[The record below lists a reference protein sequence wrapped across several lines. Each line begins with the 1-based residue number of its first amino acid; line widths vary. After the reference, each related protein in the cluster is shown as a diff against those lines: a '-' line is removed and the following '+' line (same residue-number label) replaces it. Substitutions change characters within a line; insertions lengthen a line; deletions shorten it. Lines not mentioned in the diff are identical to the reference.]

1 MFFKE
6 KKNNNNENEDLI
18 SDFILNNNNNY
29 EIPINLKTSNLI
41 QSIKSFNLNI
51 KNEFNLKSGDFFF
64 ISFDEIIFLIIE
76 SLKFHLKLIE
86 NEAKNYEN
94 ILQNYLLFLR
104 NKIIEFL
111 NSEKNFNLKNYDLE
125 KTISYKNI
133 IEKLKEKTQLNTEI
147 NNNNNNLSVLNT
159 TSKKNNNNNKKK
171 FFNEKKKNQ
180 INNNNNNQTIKKNFS
195 QKNLSNKKKSK
206 FNNINNNNNNL
217 TPRKKINLPVKK
229 IFQYFQ
235 INNPPLTNRKENKSK
250 HYFKFKKYIH
260 NENLNT
266 ISAKKLE
273 KIFNNSF
280 SNSDNKYNN
289 TFNLKTNRSFSRKPK
304 PSSLA
309 NLYMQN
315 GLNMVYEY
323 KKIENKEKKSFG
335 CF

>member
-6 KKNNNNENEDLI
+6 EKNNNENEDLI
-18 SDFILNNNNNY
+18 SDFILNNKNNFSISND
-29 EIPINLKTSNLI
+29 LKTSNLI

-51 KNEFNLKSGDFFF
+51 KNEFNLKSGEFFF
-64 ISFDEIIFLIIE
+64 ISFDEIIYLIIE
-76 SLKFHLKLIE
+76 TLKFHLKLIE
-86 NEAKNYEN
+86 NDSKNYEN
-94 ILQNYLLFLR
+94 ILQNFLLFLR
-104 NKIIEFL
+104 NKIINFL
-111 NSEKNFNLKNYDLE
+111 KEKNNKNFDLE
-125 KTISYKNI
+125 KISYKNI

-147 NNNNNNLSVLNT
+147 NNNNNSSILN
-159 TSKKNNNNNKKK
+159 KKNKIFSTKNKK
-171 FFNEKKKNQ
+171 NS
-180 INNNNNNQTIKKNFS
+180 NQTIKKNFS
-195 QKNLSNKKKSK
+195 QKNLKNQSK
-206 FNNINNNNNNL
+206 FNNNF
-217 TPRKKINLPVKK
+217 TPKKKINLPVKK

-260 NENLNT
+260 NENLNK

-273 KIFNNSF
+273 NLFNNSY
-280 SNSDNKYNN
+280 SNSENKNYNI
-289 TFNLKTNRSFSRKPK
+289 FNLKSNRSFSRKPK

-315 GLNMVYEY
+315 GLNLVYEY

>member
-6 KKNNNNENEDLI
+6 EKNNNENEDLI
-18 SDFILNNNNNY
+18 SDFILNNKNNFSISND
-29 EIPINLKTSNLI
+29 LKTSNLI

-51 KNEFNLKSGDFFF
+51 KNEFNLKSGEFFF
-64 ISFDEIIFLIIE
+64 ISFDEIIYLIIE
-76 SLKFHLKLIE
+76 TLKFHLKLIE
-86 NEAKNYEN
+86 NDSKNYEN
-94 ILQNYLLFLR
+94 ILQNFLLFLR
-104 NKIIEFL
+104 NKIINFL
-111 NSEKNFNLKNYDLE
+111 KEKNNKNFDLE
-125 KTISYKNI
+125 KISYKNI

-147 NNNNNNLSVLNT
+147 NNNNNSSILN
-159 TSKKNNNNNKKK
+159 KKNKIFSTKNKK
-171 FFNEKKKNQ
+171 NS
-180 INNNNNNQTIKKNFS
+180 NQTIKKNFS
-195 QKNLSNKKKSK
+195 QKNLKNQSK
-206 FNNINNNNNNL
+206 FNNNF
-217 TPRKKINLPVKK
+217 TPKKTINLPVKK

-260 NENLNT
+260 NENLNK

-273 KIFNNSF
+273 NLFNNSY
-280 SNSDNKYNN
+280 SNSDNKNYNI
-289 TFNLKTNRSFSRKPK
+289 FNLKSNRSFSRKPK

-315 GLNMVYEY
+315 GLNLVYEY

>member
-6 KKNNNNENEDLI
+6 EKNNNENEDLI
-18 SDFILNNNNNY
+18 SDFILNNKNNFSISND
-29 EIPINLKTSNLI
+29 LKTSNLI

-51 KNEFNLKSGDFFF
+51 KNEFNLKSGEFFL
-64 ISFDEIIFLIIE
+64 ISFDEIIYLIIE

-86 NEAKNYEN
+86 NDSKNYEN
-94 ILQNYLLFLR
+94 ILQNFLLFLR
-104 NKIIEFL
+104 NKFINFL
-111 NSEKNFNLKNYDLE
+111 KEKNNKNFDLE
-125 KTISYKNI
+125 KISYKNI

-147 NNNNNNLSVLNT
+147 NNNNNSSILN
-159 TSKKNNNNNKKK
+159 KKNKIFSTKNKK
-171 FFNEKKKNQ
+171 NS
-180 INNNNNNQTIKKNFS
+180 NQTIKKNFS
-195 QKNLSNKKKSK
+195 QKNLKNQSK
-206 FNNINNNNNNL
+206 FNNNF
-217 TPRKKINLPVKK
+217 TPKKKINLPVKK

-260 NENLNT
+260 NENLNQ

-273 KIFNNSF
+273 NLFNNSY
-280 SNSDNKYNN
+280 SNSENKNYNI
-289 TFNLKTNRSFSRKPK
+289 FNLKSNKSFSRKPK

-315 GLNMVYEY
+315 GLNLVYEY

>member
-6 KKNNNNENEDLI
+6 EKNNNENEDLI
-18 SDFILNNNNNY
+18 SDFILNNKNNFSISND
-29 EIPINLKTSNLI
+29 LKTSNLI

-51 KNEFNLKSGDFFF
+51 KNEFNLKSGEFFF
-64 ISFDEIIFLIIE
+64 ISFDEIIYLIIE
-76 SLKFHLKLIE
+76 TLKFHLKLIE
-86 NEAKNYEN
+86 NDSKNYEN
-94 ILQNYLLFLR
+94 ILQNFLLFLR
-104 NKIIEFL
+104 NKIINFL
-111 NSEKNFNLKNYDLE
+111 KEKNNKNFDLE
-125 KTISYKNI
+125 KISYKNI

-147 NNNNNNLSVLNT
+147 NNNNNSSILN
-159 TSKKNNNNNKKK
+159 KKNKIFSTKNKK
-171 FFNEKKKNQ
+171 NS
-180 INNNNNNQTIKKNFS
+180 NQTIKKNFS
-195 QKNLSNKKKSK
+195 QKNLKNQSK
-206 FNNINNNNNNL
+206 FNNNF
-217 TPRKKINLPVKK
+217 TPKKKINLPVKK

-260 NENLNT
+260 NENLNK

-273 KIFNNSF
+273 NLFNNSY
-280 SNSDNKYNN
+280 SNSENKNYNI
-289 TFNLKTNRSFSRKPK
+289 FNLKSNKSFSRKPK

-315 GLNMVYEY
+315 GLNLVYEY

>member
-6 KKNNNNENEDLI
+6 EKNNNENEDLI
-18 SDFILNNNNNY
+18 SDFILNNKNNFSISND
-29 EIPINLKTSNLI
+29 LKTSNLI

-51 KNEFNLKSGDFFF
+51 KNEFNLKSGEFFF
-64 ISFDEIIFLIIE
+64 ISFDEIIYLIIE
-76 SLKFHLKLIE
+76 TLKFHLKLIE
-86 NEAKNYEN
+86 NDSKNYEN
-94 ILQNYLLFLR
+94 ILQNFLLFLR
-104 NKIIEFL
+104 NKIINFL
-111 NSEKNFNLKNYDLE
+111 KEKNNKNFDLE
-125 KTISYKNI
+125 KISYKNI

-147 NNNNNNLSVLNT
+147 NNNNNSSILN
-159 TSKKNNNNNKKK
+159 KKNKIFSTKNKK
-171 FFNEKKKNQ
+171 NS
-180 INNNNNNQTIKKNFS
+180 NQTIKKNFS
-195 QKNLSNKKKSK
+195 QKNLKKQSK
-206 FNNINNNNNNL
+206 FNNNF
-217 TPRKKINLPVKK
+217 TPKKKINLPVKK

-260 NENLNT
+260 NENLNQ

-273 KIFNNSF
+273 NLFNNSY
-280 SNSDNKYNN
+280 SNSENKNYNI
-289 TFNLKTNRSFSRKPK
+289 FNLKSNKSFSRKPK

-315 GLNMVYEY
+315 GLNLVYEY

>member
-6 KKNNNNENEDLI
+6 EKNNNENEDLI
-18 SDFILNNNNNY
+18 SDFILNNKNNFSISND
-29 EIPINLKTSNLI
+29 LKTSNLI

-51 KNEFNLKSGDFFF
+51 KNEFNLKSGEFFF
-64 ISFDEIIFLIIE
+64 ISFDEIIYLIIE
-76 SLKFHLKLIE
+76 TLKFHLKLIE
-86 NEAKNYEN
+86 NDSKNYEN
-94 ILQNYLLFLR
+94 ILQNFLLFLR
-104 NKIIEFL
+104 NKIINFL
-111 NSEKNFNLKNYDLE
+111 KEKNNKNFDLE
-125 KTISYKNI
+125 KISYKNI

-147 NNNNNNLSVLNT
+147 NNNNNSSILN
-159 TSKKNNNNNKKK
+159 KKNKIFSTKNKK
-171 FFNEKKKNQ
+171 NS
-180 INNNNNNQTIKKNFS
+180 NQTIKKNFS
-195 QKNLSNKKKSK
+195 QKNLKNQSK
-206 FNNINNNNNNL
+206 FNNNF
-217 TPRKKINLPVKK
+217 TPKKKINLPVKK

-260 NENLNT
+260 NENLNQ

-273 KIFNNSF
+273 NLFNNSY
-280 SNSDNKYNN
+280 SNSENKNYNI
-289 TFNLKTNRSFSRKPK
+289 FNLKSNKSFSRKPK

-315 GLNMVYEY
+315 GLNLVYEY

>member
-6 KKNNNNENEDLI
+6 EKNNNEN
-18 SDFILNNNNNY
+18 FILNNGNNFISND
-29 EIPINLKTSNLI
+29 LKTSNLI

-51 KNEFNLKSGDFFF
+51 KNEFNLKSGEFFL
-64 ISFDEIIFLIIE
+64 ISFDEIIYLIIE

-86 NEAKNYEN
+86 NDSKNYEN
-94 ILQNYLLFLR
+94 ILQNFLLFLR
-104 NKIIEFL
+104 NKFINFL
-111 NSEKNFNLKNYDLE
+111 KEKNNKNFDLE
-125 KTISYKNI
+125 KISYKNI

-147 NNNNNNLSVLNT
+147 NNNNNSSILN
-159 TSKKNNNNNKKK
+159 KKNNKNFSTKNKK
-171 FFNEKKKNQ
+171 
-180 INNNNNNQTIKKNFS
+180 NNNQTIKKNFS
-195 QKNLSNKKKSK
+195 QKNLTTKKSK
-206 FNNINNNNNNL
+206 FNNNF
-217 TPRKKINLPVKK
+217 TPKKKLNLPVKK

-260 NENLNT
+260 NENLNK

-273 KIFNNSF
+273 NLFNNSY
-280 SNSDNKYNN
+280 SNSENKNYNI
-289 TFNLKTNRSFSRKPK
+289 FNLKSNKSFSRKPK

-315 GLNMVYEY
+315 GLNLVYEY